1 MFTQTQTQT
10 RTRRF
15 AFGLVAITA
24 MCIVVGYAAVATTTH
39 LRPPTVVVTFNIQRV
54 TDDLLERADA
64 QADLRKLESRI
75 ISEGS
80 ARFEIIEQLRAS
92 LETAAEQDRGQII
105 EQLER
110 LNLKAMSFKRFAELQ
125 FDSERSVMFRDIYMK
140 IKASVAVIAEE
151 NGYDLVLISDD
162 DREISTNRES
172 NIQQELQ
179 VLQQIKLQRVVFAT
193 NQIDIT
199 EQIVTYMNLE
209 WEKRSD

>member
-15 AFGLVAITA
+15 AFGLVAIMA

-80 ARFEIIEQLRAS
+80 ARFEIIEQLSAS

-162 DREISTNRES
+162 DRAISTNRES

>member
-15 AFGLVAITA
+15 AFGLVAIMA

-110 LNLKAMSFKRFAELQ
+110 LNL
-125 FDSERSVMFRDIYMK
+125 
-140 IKASVAVIAEE
+140 
-151 NGYDLVLISDD
+151 
-162 DREISTNRES
+162 
-172 NIQQELQ
+172 
-179 VLQQIKLQRVVFAT
+179 
-193 NQIDIT
+193 
-199 EQIVTYMNLE
+199 
-209 WEKRSD
+209 